1 MDWDISIFH
10 NLPLA
15 LNVTFGSIVITLL
28 IFINYIRKYN
38 TGRFQRNLFC
48 SLLVFYLVSVICDM
62 LFLLHTGIPGS
73 FAFSFLYVTR
83 SVYYLFLALSCYYV
97 VAFIDYM
104 VFRKESRTKGILLVT
119 YTIFIIHALILIFN
133 HKNGFYFYID
143 PETNLFHRGSHY
155 FIRLLISYCSMLFAI
170 TDITARHSSVRISQ
184 LAMFTTLLLV
194 FFLGATVDLL
204 LVTTYLIWPF
214 GDAALLY
221 SYFFIVQADSR
232 LDPLTGIGNRFS
244 FNEFTDRLSRHITGD
259 SWAIV
264 MIDMD
269 HFKSINDTLGH
280 QEGDKA
286 LRDMS
291 AIIKNCIKGND
302 FAARYGGDEFV
313 LTIKV
318 EKGLENRV
326 ENLIKEM
333 HAEVDLFNARNIRP
347 FKLEFSY
354 GFDIYTQDGRQPI
367 GEFLNHID
375 SLMYKHKEERRRS
388 DDKKTAGA
396 K

>member
-1 MDWDISIFH
+1 MDLGISIFG

-15 LNVTFGSIVITLL
+15 LNVTLGSFIVILL

-38 TGRFQRNLFC
+38 TDRFQRNLFC
-48 SLLVFYLVSVICDM
+48 SLLIFYLVSIISD
-62 LFLLHTGIPGS
+62 LIFLLYRGVPGD
-73 FAFSFLYVTR
+73 FAFMLLYVVR
-83 SVYYLFLALSCYYV
+83 STYYLFLALSYYHV

-104 VFRKESRTKGILLVT
+104 VFRSISRTRGILLVT
-119 YTIFIIHALILIFN
+119 YTIFVIHAFILVFN
-133 HKNGFYFYID
+133 HKSGFYFYINPKD
-143 PETNLFHRGSHY
+143 NLFHRGSHY
-155 FIRLLISYCSMLFAI
+155 FIRPLISYCSMLFALA
-170 TDITARHSSVRISQ
+170 DLGVRYASVRISQ
-184 LAMFTTLLLV
+184 YAMFVTLLLV

-204 LVTTYLIWPF
+204 LITTYLIWPF

-244 FNEFTDRLSRHITGD
+244 FNEFTDKLSRHITGD

-269 HFKSINDTLGH
+269 HFKAINDTLGH
-280 QEGDKA
+280 QEGDNA
-286 LRDMS
+286 LRDMA
-291 AIIKNCIKGND
+291 AIIKNCLKGND

-318 EKGLENRV
+318 EKGTEDRI
-326 ENLIKEM
+326 EKLIKEM
-333 HAEVDLFNARNIRP
+333 QAEVDLFNARNIRP

-354 GFDIYTQDGRQPI
+354 GYDIYIQDGRQSVA
-367 GEFLNHID
+367 EFLNHID
-375 SLMYKHKEERRRS
+375 SLMYKNKEKRRRW
-388 DDKKTAGA
+388 DDKKTGGA
-396 K
+396 V